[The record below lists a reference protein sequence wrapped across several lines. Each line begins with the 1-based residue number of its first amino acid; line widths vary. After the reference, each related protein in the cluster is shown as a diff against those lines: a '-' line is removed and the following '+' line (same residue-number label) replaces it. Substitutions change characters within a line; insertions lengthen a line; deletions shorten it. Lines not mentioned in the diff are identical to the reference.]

1 MISDIDYIQF
11 MTRLHLTDLK
21 PQVLGCIEM
30 AENTMQDDN
39 QRILSSR
46 HLRRYVLFST
56 ILVVIVGLY
65 YVISMNLFAI
75 IRQTPFPPGT
85 GRPGQGPI
93 GMSNALGQMFN
104 IWPLWGTL
112 VTPSLEGIFIASGTI
127 FLLIGF
133 VLILRRREYK
143 LPALPLLVVTG
154 LVLLFLTN
162 LIQGW
167 AVGIESTIGGMSEI
181 YWDISKVLDPISFI
195 SNYNTLQES
204 LSLHAQTQPPGAVLT
219 IYLLNLIFQ
228 EPAIVAIGLS
238 IIAGVVSAFFVNGL
252 YRQLFDGE
260 NARYGTFLYL
270 LLPAIQVYYLANIY
284 AIVATLAAG
293 SLYFYFHSNRIVK
306 YVGTC
311 IFIFLGTFI
320 SFLFVYIPL
329 VLLIYEIL
337 RSLLISRDFEWSKRL
352 GDIISS
358 ISGIIVIGLGIVL
371 IYLVLYLG
379 LGFNYVEAFLYASS
393 LENPNGFML
402 LSNPGEYFLT
412 RLQDIMDILV
422 FFGPFLAVLAYE
434 GIRSMRM
441 NLSDER
447 TVVSYSL
454 TMSSI
459 ISLLLLFLT
468 GAPKKGETARI
479 CMFALPLFLIPVL
492 FYLTKNDFSRKE
504 KMKLLLLVFAQAVIM
519 QLIATYIW

>member
-1 MISDIDYIQF
+1 
-11 MTRLHLTDLK
+11 
-21 PQVLGCIEM
+21 M
-30 AENTMQDDN
+30 AENKTQEEN
-39 QRILSSR
+39 QQILSSG
-46 HLRRYVLFST
+46 HLRRYVLFSA
-56 ILVVIVGLY
+56 ILVSIVGLY
-65 YVISMNLFAI
+65 YAVSMNLFAI

-85 GRPGQGPI
+85 GRPGQSPN
-93 GMSNALGQMFN
+93 GMPNALGQMYN

-112 VTPSLEGIFIASGTI
+112 VIPSLEGIFIASAAI
-127 FLLIGF
+127 LILIGF
-133 VLILRRREYK
+133 VLILRRYEYK
-143 LPALPLLVVTG
+143 LPVLPILVVTG

-181 YWDISKVLDPISFI
+181 YWDISKVVDPISFI
-195 SNYNTLQES
+195 SNYNTLQEN

-228 EPAIVAIGLS
+228 EPAFVAIGLS
-238 IIAGVVSAFFVNGL
+238 IIAGVISAFFVNGL
-252 YRQLFDGE
+252 YKKLFDSE
-260 NARYGTFLYL
+260 NAKYGAFLYL

-293 SLYFYFHSNRIVK
+293 ALYFYFNTNRILK
-306 YVGTC
+306 YVGT
-311 IFIFLGTFI
+311 FVSIFLGTFI

-329 VLLIYEIL
+329 VILIYEVL
-337 RSLLISRDFEWSKRL
+337 RSLQLSRGLEWSKRFV
-352 GDIISS
+352 DMMSS
-358 ISGIIVIGLGIVL
+358 LSGIILIGIGIIVA
-371 IYLVLYLG
+371 YLLLYLG
-379 LGFNYVEAFLYASS
+379 LGFNYVDAFLYASS

-402 LSNPGEYFLT
+402 LSNPGEYFIT

-422 FFGPFLAVLAYE
+422 FFGPFLAVLAYL
-434 GIRSMRM
+434 GIKSMRM
-441 NLSDER
+441 HLSDEK
-447 TVVSYSL
+447 VVTTYSL
-454 TMSSI
+454 TLSSI

-492 FYLTKNDFSRKE
+492 FYLMKNEFSRKE
-504 KMKLLLLVFAQAVIM
+504 KMKLLLLVFGQAVIM